1 MNLTLTDKIKK
12 IKAVI
17 TDVDGVLTDATMNF
31 FSTPTGKIAEVKKFC
46 AYDGIGFIL
55 LRDFG
60 FKTGIITG
68 GNAPATEHRASG
80 LGMDYLYYNYLDKL
94 PALKDLMIRCNL
106 KAEEIA
112 YIGDDLIDIPA
123 LKYVGLACSVNN
135 AVPEVKSE
143 ADYITQV
150 DGGKGAFREVAELVL
165 KMQGFWPEALKKAEE
180 GKIGTSS
187 KRPVVIIDFKKYN
200 QK

>member
-1 MNLTLTDKIKK
+1 MNTLADKIKK

-31 FSTPTGKIAEVKKFC
+31 FATPAGQIAEVKKFC

-68 GNAPATEHRASG
+68 GNAPATEHRAAA

-94 PALKDLMIRCNL
+94 PALKDLMARCNL

-123 LKYVGLACSVNN
+123 LKYVGLACAVNN
-135 AVPEVKSE
+135 AVQEVKSE

-150 DGGKGAFREVAELVL
+150 DGGKGAFREVAELIL

-180 GKIGTSS
+180 GTIGNSLKT
-187 KRPVVIIDFKKYN
+187 PVTVVDFKK

>member
-68 GNAPATEHRASG
+68 GNAPATEHRAETLG
-80 LGMDYLYYNYLDKL
+80 LDFLYYNYLDKL
-94 PALKDLMIRCNL
+94 PALKDLMARCNL

-112 YIGDDLIDIPA
+112 FIGDDLIDIPA
-123 LKYVGLACSVNN
+123 LKYVGLACAVNN

-165 KMQGFWPEALKKAEE
+165 KMQGFWPKALRESEE
-180 GKIGTSS
+180 GTIGRSP
-187 KRPVVIIDFKKYN
+187 KRPLVVIDFKKQN

>member
-12 IKAVI
+12 IKAVV
-17 TDVDGVLTDATMNF
+17 TDVDGVLTDSSINF
-31 FSTPTGKIAEVKKFC
+31 FSTPAGKIAEVKKFC
-46 AYDGIGFIL
+46 AYDGLGFIL

-68 GNAPATEHRASG
+68 GNAPATEHRAAMLG
-80 LGMDYLYYNYLDKL
+80 LDFVYYNYLDKL
-94 PALKDLMIRCNL
+94 PALKDLMARCNL
-106 KAEEIA
+106 QAEEIA

-123 LKYVGLACSVNN
+123 LKYVGLACAVNN

-150 DGGKGAFREVAELVL
+150 DGGKGALREVAELIL
-165 KMQGFWPEALKKAEE
+165 KMQGLWPESLKKAEE
-180 GKIGTSS
+180 GTIGCSP
-187 KRPVVIIDFKKYN
+187 KRPLIIIDYKKQN

>member
-60 FKTGIITG
+60 LKTGIITG
-68 GNAPATEHRASG
+68 GNAPATEHRAETLG
-80 LGMDYLYYNYLDKL
+80 LDFLYYNYLDKL
-94 PALKDLMIRCNL
+94 PALKDLMARCNL

-123 LKYVGLACSVNN
+123 LRYVGLACAVNN

-150 DGGKGAFREVAELVL
+150 DGGKGAFREVAELIL
-165 KMQGFWPEALKKAEE
+165 KMQGFWPEALRESEE
-180 GKIGTSS
+180 GTIGSS
-187 KRPVVIIDFKKYN
+187 QKRPLVVIDFKKQN

>member
-1 MNLTLTDKIKK
+1 MNTLTDKIKK

-17 TDVDGVLTDATMNF
+17 TDVDGVLTDASMNF
-31 FSTPTGKIAEVKKFC
+31 FSTPAGKIAEVKRFC

-68 GNAPATEHRASG
+68 GNAPATEHRANT

-94 PALKDLMIRCNL
+94 PALKDLMERCKL

-123 LKYVGLACSVNN
+123 LKYVGLACAVNN

-150 DGGKGAFREVAELVL
+150 DGGQGAFREVAELIL
-165 KMQGFWPEALKKAEE
+165 KMQGFWPESLKKAEQ
-180 GKIGTSS
+180 GTIGSS
-187 KRPVVIIDFKKYN
+187 QKRSLIVIDL
-200 QK
+200 

>member
-1 MNLTLTDKIKK
+1 MNTLTDKIKK

-17 TDVDGVLTDATMNF
+17 TDVDGVLTDASMNF
-31 FSTPTGKIAEVKKFC
+31 FSTPAGKIAEVKRFC

-68 GNAPATEHRASG
+68 GNAPATEHRANT

-94 PALKDLMIRCNL
+94 PALKDLMARCKL

-123 LKYVGLACSVNN
+123 LKYVGLACAVNN

-150 DGGKGAFREVAELVL
+150 DGGKGAFREVAELIL
-165 KMQGFWPEALKKAEE
+165 KMQGFWPESLKKAEQ
-180 GKIGTSS
+180 GTIGSS
-187 KRPVVIIDFKKYN
+187 PKHKLVVIDFKKQN
-200 QK
+200 